1 MEDLDRLENCTVI
14 EGSLSILLIE
24 GAQEEQYRKK
34 SFPNLVEIT
43 DFLLLYRVY
52 GLKTLSNIFP
62 NLSVIRGQKL
72 FFNFAFV
79 AFEMMDLEEIGLIG
93 LTVIERGAVRLE
105 KNPMLCYIDT
115 IDWSVIATGV
125 DQRDHFIK
133 GNKIAS
139 ECIDLCPKTCVSTK
153 KSDLDHRE
161 IKRCW
166 TLNDCQK
173 NLGK

>member
-1 MEDLDRLENCTVI
+1 MI

-24 GAQEEQYRKK
+24 GAQEEQYKNK

-43 DFLLLYRVY
+43 DYFLLYRVY
-52 GLKTLSNIFP
+52 GLKTLSNLFP

-115 IDWSVIATGV
+115 IDWTQIATGV
-125 DQRDHFIK
+125 DWRDHFIK
-133 GNKIAS
+133 GNKISS
-139 ECIDLCPKTCVSTK
+139 ECVDICPKDCHSTPLN
-153 KSDLDHRE
+153 DLDNHRQ
-161 IKRCW
+161 IQRCW
-166 TLNDCQK
+166 TYNHCQK
-173 NLGK
+173 NLG

>member
-139 ECIDLCPKTCVSTK
+139 ECIDLCPKTCGSTP